1 MVTEKV
7 IMSVVLILLFCFK
20 AEGKFS
26 HNKYSKTSHNFLDT
40 NTSNQ
45 ITIKEAVDYTSE
57 LLKCDII
64 KAEKKFRKDIPVW
77 KVNVITE
84 GRGSAV
90 IEISAMEKALLS
102 IDAGEGPFEYDLI
115 PEKNFISFSEAK
127 RKAEE
132 YSGQKT
138 LKWKFLRN
146 KTSWEYNFW
155 MFIKSGKAQVRIDA
169 VSGDIVTLKK
179 KR

>member
-1 MVTEKV
+1 MVTVKV
-7 IMSVVLILLFCFK
+7 IMSVVFILLLNFK
-20 AEGKFS
+20 AEGKFDL
-26 HNKYSKTSHNFLDT
+26 NKYSKTSHNFLDT

-45 ITIKEAVDYTSE
+45 ISIKDAVDYTTE
-57 LLKCDII
+57 LLKCDIT

-90 IEISAMEKALLS
+90 IEISAMEKSLVS

-115 PEKNFISFSEAK
+115 PDKNFISFAEAK
-127 RKAEE
+127 KKAEE

-138 LKWKFLRN
+138 LKWKYLKN
-146 KTSWEYNFW
+146 KNSWEYNFW
-155 MFIKSGKAQVRIDA
+155 MFIKSGKAHVRIDA
-169 VSGDIVTLKK
+169 ASGDIVTVKK
-179 KR
+179 KK

>member
-1 MVTEKV
+1 MVTVKV
-7 IMSVVLILLFCFK
+7 IMPVVLILLFCFN
-20 AEGKFS
+20 AESKFF

-45 ITIKEAVDYTSE
+45 ITIKDAVDYTSE

-77 KVNVITE
+77 KMNVITE

-90 IEISAMEKALLS
+90 IEISAEEKALIS
-102 IDAGEGPFEYDLI
+102 IDAGEGPFEYDII
-115 PEKNFISFSEAK
+115 PGKNFISFSEAK
-127 RKAEE
+127 SKAEE

-138 LKWKFLRN
+138 LKWKYAKN
-146 KTSWEYNFW
+146 KNSWEYNFW

-169 VSGDIVTLKK
+169 ASGDIVTVKK

>member
-1 MVTEKV
+1 MVTVKV
-7 IMSVVLILLFCFK
+7 IMPVVLILLFCFN
-20 AEGKFS
+20 AESKFF

-45 ITIKEAVDYTSE
+45 ITIKDAVDYTTE

-77 KVNVITE
+77 KMNVITE

-90 IEISAMEKALLS
+90 IEISAMEKTLLS
-102 IDAGEGPFEYDLI
+102 IDSDEGPFDYDLI
-115 PEKNFISFSEAK
+115 PARDFISFAQAK
-127 RKAEE
+127 KKAEE

-138 LKWKFLRN
+138 LKWKFLKSKN
-146 KTSWEYNFW
+146 NWEYNFW
-155 MFIKSGKAQVRIDA
+155 VFIKSGKAQIRIDA
-169 VSGDIVTLKK
+169 ASGDIVTVKK
-179 KR
+179 KK

>member
-1 MVTEKV
+1 MVTVKV
-7 IMSVVLILLFCFK
+7 ILPVVLILLFCFK
-20 AEGKFS
+20 AEGKFDL
-26 HNKYSKTSHNFLDT
+26 NKYSKTSYNFLDT
-40 NTSNQ
+40 NTSNLL
-45 ITIKEAVDYTSE
+45 TIKDAVDYTSE

-90 IEISAMEKALLS
+90 IEISAEEKALVS
-102 IDAGEGPFEYDLI
+102 IDAGEGPFEYDI
-115 PEKNFISFSEAK
+115 TPDKNFISFSEAK

-138 LKWKFLRN
+138 LKWKYVKN
-146 KTSWEYNFW
+146 KNSWEYNFW

-169 VSGDIVTLKK
+169 ASGEIVTVRKK
-179 KR
+179 